1 MLLSDDEV
9 QAQLAAL
16 QMGQRAA
23 LPPQPTAYQRT
34 QGYTQAIR
42 EGAAR
47 LNPARLVGLLD
58 EDGKPKAATNP
69 SSIGAAYAMT
79 QMLPGAGYVQAWDD
93 FGQGRDAI
101 KRGEYGQAAIDY
113 GRGTMNTVLETLPVT
128 AMLPAIGGVRP
139 AMSPPDMPVGPR
151 PAAAMPDA
159 ISGGS
164 GLNNYGKGERGMAAV
179 PNLRGMSPDDAIVA
193 ARSEPHLIPSNL
205 DSREGYYVSGPQSV
219 KSPEDLAAMRAEF
232 DRRVAAG
239 AEGADWYG
247 NAREFNREVAGSD
260 PMRQRLI
267 AHEEALWSAQ
277 ANPDTN
283 LGFALQ
289 GHNAYEAGVPMDKV
303 RTGAQAQNYNSA
315 RDAGT
320 MPTLGKKTGVYGQH
334 LDPTVPYATTGTND
348 IWHARALGYL
358 GKDGRPLSRAIQN
371 SEHTFMDYE
380 TLLAADRANA
390 VAAGGRTDWNGP
402 RIQAAPWVGSKG
414 EALAERSG
422 GKMTTAQGIAEA
434 AKTYPD
440 YASKYTFSST
450 GEQIPGKST
459 GIRPGLIEASPAERQ
474 AFSDAATWKDADGR
488 DTIYGDAGMWV
499 RKTQDGTGRY
509 VNSEGVT
516 ERNPVEVGRP
526 LVSFKPGDKTAALQ
540 PHDRA
545 MLDSGEATR
554 GLLDAQEG
562 AAGNMIV
569 SKGPAGAQTA
579 FHVNLGRQPTK
590 SEMDVLAGI
599 AQKHGYGV
607 ANSDDGVALIDFN
620 FEKTGKDATKAL
632 KPLQKDIGKVFEG
645 ASVRR
650 GRPETVY
657 QDFSAEYAAENAGRG
672 MATNVWMGEMERLR
686 REAPG
691 YFDKLLDS
699 EGVSAKARANLARL
713 DKAGGLADRPDYTAL
728 LRTVGEGKLRALYDR
743 VKRSGSAGLPAIAVG
758 ALGASGARGL
768 LEEDD
773 AKY

>member
-1 MLLSDDEV
+1 MFLSDEEIA
-9 QAQLAAL
+9 QQLAA
-16 QMGQRAA
+16 QRFSTPPAQVTQPGMYDRFAA
-23 LPPQPTAYQRT
+23 GARSARETASQF
-34 QGYTQAIR
+34 
-42 EGAAR
+42 
-47 LNPARLVGLLD
+47 NPARILGLLD
-58 EDGKPKAATNP
+58 EGGAPKSASGPPTSIAA
-69 SSIGAAYAMT
+69 AHAMT
-79 QMLPGAGYVQAWDD
+79 NMLPGAGFVQAFDD

-113 GRGTMNTVLETLPVT
+113 GRGTLNTVLETLPVT
-128 AMLPAIGGVRP
+128 AALPAIGGVRP
-139 AMSPPDMPVGPR
+139 AMSPPDMPTGPR
-151 PAAAMPDA
+151 PTAAPPEA

-179 PNLRGMSPDDAIVA
+179 PNLRGMSPDDAMVA

-205 DSREGYYVSGPQSV
+205 DSRDGYYVSGPQSV
-219 KSPEDLAAMRAEF
+219 KSSEDLAIMRAEF

-303 RTGAQAQNYNSA
+303 RTGAQASNYNNA

-380 TLLAADRANA
+380 TILAADRANA
-390 VAAGGRTDWNGP
+390 TAAGGRTDWNGP

-422 GKMTTAQGIAEA
+422 GKMTREQGIAEA

-440 YASKYTFSST
+440 YAPKYTFSST

-488 DTIYGDAGMWV
+488 DSIYGDAGMWV

-509 VNSEGVT
+509 TNSEGVV
-516 ERNPVEVGRP
+516 ERNPVEVGLP
-526 LVSFKPGDKTAALQ
+526 LVSFKPGDKTASLQ

-545 MLDSGEATR
+545 MLVTGETTR
-554 GLLDAQEG
+554 GLVDAQEA

-569 SKGPAGAQTA
+569 SKGPGGAQTA

-599 AQKHGYGV
+599 AEKHGYGV
-607 ANSDDGVALIDFN
+607 ANSDNGVSIIDFD
-620 FEKTGKDATKAL
+620 FAKTGKDATKAL
-632 KPLQKDIGKVFEG
+632 KPLQKDIGKAFEG
-645 ASVRR
+645 ASVRK

-657 QDFSAEYAAENAGRG
+657 QPLPYEKANEGQGKATDVWVAE
-672 MATNVWMGEMERLR
+672 MDKLR
-686 REAPG
+686 QVAPG

-699 EGVSAKARANLARL
+699 AGVSAKARANLARL
-713 DKAGGLADRPDYTAL
+713 DSSGGLLDRPDYTEL
-728 LRTVGEGKLRALYDR
+728 LRTVGEGKLRALYER
-743 VKRSGSAGLPAIAVG
+743 VKTQGSKGLPAIAAG
-758 ALGASGARGL
+758 ALGTGAARGL

-773 AKY
+773 ARY